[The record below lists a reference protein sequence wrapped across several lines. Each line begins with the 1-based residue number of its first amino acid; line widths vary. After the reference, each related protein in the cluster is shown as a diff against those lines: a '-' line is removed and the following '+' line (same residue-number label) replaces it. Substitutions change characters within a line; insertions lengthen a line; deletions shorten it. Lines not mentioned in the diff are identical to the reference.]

1 MLLSKCVIG
10 GSKKPKFIKSQDGN
24 GLLSSL
30 EIKTPLKILTGKKL
44 SQINLK
50 RLQKVQICIF
60 AQLVY

>member
-10 GSKKPKFIKSQDGN
+10 GSKKPKFIKNQEGK

-30 EIKTPLKILTGKKL
+30 EIKTPLRILTGKKHP
-44 SQINLK
+44 QINLK

-60 AQLVY
+60 GQLVY